1 MKNLLNA
8 TAFVA
13 LMCGVSLAQSTTPS
27 STDPGTPQS
36 QAQPSAPQDSPQAQ
50 APAGATSTAQGQTA
64 HATRIAPGSV
74 IPVQLTKT
82 VDAKKAK
89 TGDEVV
95 AKVTMDMKT
104 QSGEVLVPKD
114 TKVIGHVTEAQPRN
128 KEQKESQLAI
138 AFDRAVTKDGN
149 NMQVPMSIQAV
160 IGQQQNQN
168 DQSNTPA
175 GRQQAAGVPSGAAPT
190 GANGANGSSGSTGRS
205 SGMGG
210 TTQGPPPPPSAP
222 GDGSP
227 DTAGA
232 NGGQPPITAQTQGV
246 IGISNLTLSPPSN
259 GTQGSVM
266 TSEKNNVKLESGTML
281 LLKVNQ

>member
-1 MKNLLNA
+1 
-8 TAFVA
+8 
-13 LMCGVSLAQSTTPS
+13 
-27 STDPGTPQS
+27 
-36 QAQPSAPQDSPQAQ
+36 
-50 APAGATSTAQGQTA
+50 
-64 HATRIAPGSV
+64 
-74 IPVQLTKT
+74 
-82 VDAKKAK
+82 
-89 TGDEVV
+89 
-95 AKVTMDMKT
+95 MDMKT
-104 QSGEVLVPKD
+104 QTGEVLVPKD

-190 GANGANGSSGSTGRS
+190 GANGANGSSGSTGKS

-210 TTQGPPPPPSAP
+210 TQAPTPSPSATA
-222 GDGSP
+222 GDTAE
-227 DTAGA
+227 TAGA

-259 GTQGSVM
+259 GAQGSVM

-281 LLKVNQ
+281 LWKVNQ